1 MRSTTTRSQNDV
13 HRECKII
20 IYPLPWS
27 CVSSP
32 PYFSLILRNIPV
44 LAFYLLRPLMI
55 KLSVESSSMSAT
67 TSHMHFSSIVERF
80 FINFFV
86 ITILIISTYRD
97 HFIQQYLILMKFLGF
112 LSPLSSTVSLLCFPL
127 NYKVRSMFVKLIDY
141 RI

>member
-80 FINFFV
+80 FYQLLRHHDLDNFD
-86 ITILIISTYRD
+86 IPGSL
-97 HFIQQYLILMKFLGF
+97 H
-112 LSPLSSTVSLLCFPL
+112 STVFDFDEVLRFFIP
-127 NYKVRSMFVKLIDY
+127 FVFHSFTPVFSIKL
-141 RI
+141 